1 MQIAWNTKVALL
13 HTLHVVLQ
21 QKCSDSY
28 SISAGQMAKKDHG
41 K

>member
-13 HTLHVVLQ
+13 HTLHAVVQ

-28 SISAGQMAKKDHG
+28 SISVGQTAKKGHG